1 MFRRILVANRG
12 EIAVRIIRCCREL
25 GIESVAV
32 YSSADKDALHVQLAT
47 KAVCIGSAKSSD
59 SYLNTKNILAAALQ
73 TNCDA
78 VHPGFGFLSENAHFA
93 RLCEECG
100 LIFIGPNYKT
110 IEMMGDKS
118 KAVALMRENN
128 VPVVPG
134 SNGAIDDVNE
144 AQKLAREIG
153 YPVLIKAAMGGGGR
167 GMRRVYE
174 DKDFAQAFMAAKREA
189 EACFGDGTVYLEKLI
204 VNPKHIEFQI
214 LADKFGHTIHLGE
227 RDCSVQ
233 RRNQKL
239 IEESPCKILSPELR
253 EKMGADAIKAA
264 KAAGYYS
271 AGTIEFV
278 VDRENNYYFI
288 EMNTRIQVEHTVT
301 EMLSGIDLIRQQIL
315 LACGL
320 PLNIKQEDV
329 QLKGWAIECR
339 INAENPK
346 EDFRPCPGKINF
358 LHFPA
363 GNGVRV
369 DSALYNGYEIPP
381 FYDSMLAKI
390 IVHAPTRLDAIR
402 KMRRAL
408 EELVISGVDTTAN
421 LNYLIMHHK
430 DFVRGKYDTGFLD
443 SNLEKILSWEDRY

>member
-47 KAVCIGSAKSSD
+47 KAVCIGPAKSSD

-144 AQKLAREIG
+144 AQKLARKIG

-315 LACGL
+315 IACGL

-390 IVHAPTRLDAIR
+390 IVHAPTRLDATR

>member
-47 KAVCIGSAKSSD
+47 KAVCIGPAKSSD

-93 RLCEECG
+93 RLCEDCG

-134 SNGAIDDVNE
+134 SNGAINDVNE
-144 AQKLAREIG
+144 AQKLARKIG

-315 LACGL
+315 IACGL

>member
-32 YSSADKDALHVQLAT
+32 YSTADKDALHVQLAT
-47 KAVCIGSAKSSD
+47 KAVCIGPAKSSD

-144 AQKLAREIG
+144 AQKLARKIG

-315 LACGL
+315 IACGL

>member
-47 KAVCIGSAKSSD
+47 KAVCIGPAKSSD

-144 AQKLAREIG
+144 AQKLARKIG

-315 LACGL
+315 IACGL

>member
-1 MFRRILVANRG
+1 
-12 EIAVRIIRCCREL
+12 
-25 GIESVAV
+25 
-32 YSSADKDALHVQLAT
+32 
-47 KAVCIGSAKSSD
+47 
-59 SYLNTKNILAAALQ
+59 
-73 TNCDA
+73 
-78 VHPGFGFLSENAHFA
+78 
-93 RLCEECG
+93 
-100 LIFIGPNYKT
+100 
-110 IEMMGDKS
+110 
-118 KAVALMRENN
+118 
-128 VPVVPG
+128 
-134 SNGAIDDVNE
+134 
-144 AQKLAREIG
+144 
-153 YPVLIKAAMGGGGR
+153 
-167 GMRRVYE
+167 MRRVYE
-174 DKDFAQAFMAAKREA
+174 DKDFAQAFMAAKMEA

-204 VNPKHIEFQI
+204 INPKHIEFQI

-278 VDRENNYYFI
+278 VDKDNNYYFI

-315 LACGL
+315 IACEL

-346 EDFRPCPGKINF
+346 EDFRPSPGKINF

-408 EELVISGVDTTAN
+408 EELVISGVETTAN

-430 DFVRGKYDTGFLD
+430 DFVRGIYDTGFLD
-443 SNLEKILSWEDRY
+443 KNLEKILSWENRY

>member
-1 MFRRILVANRG
+1 MFRRILIANRG

-32 YSSADKDALHVQLAT
+32 YSTADKDALHVQLAT
-47 KAVCIGSAKSSD
+47 KAVCVGPAKSAD
-59 SYLNTKNILAAALQ
+59 SYLNAKNILAAALQ

-78 VHPGFGFLSENAHFA
+78 IHPGFGFLSENAHFA
-93 RLCEECG
+93 RLCEKCG
-100 LIFIGPNYKT
+100 LIFIGPDYKT

-118 KAVALMRENN
+118 KAVALMRENA

-134 SNGAIDDVNE
+134 SNGAIEDVEE
-144 AQKLAREIG
+144 AQKLARQIG

-174 DKDFAQAFMAAKREA
+174 DKDFAQAFAAAKREA

-278 VDRENNYYFI
+278 VDKENNYYFI

-315 LACGL
+315 IACGL

-346 EDFRPCPGKINF
+346 EDFRPSPGKINF

-430 DFVRGKYDTGFLD
+430 DFVRGIYDTGFLD
-443 SNLEKILSWEDRY
+443 ENLEKILSWENRY

>member
-32 YSSADKDALHVQLAT
+32 YSTADKDALHVQLAT
-47 KAVCIGSAKSSD
+47 KAVCIGPAKSSD

-78 VHPGFGFLSENAHFA
+78 IHPGFGFLSENAHFA

-100 LIFIGPNYKT
+100 LIFIGPDYKT

-118 KAVALMRENN
+118 KAVALMRANN

-134 SNGAIDDVNE
+134 SNGAIEDVHE
-144 AQKLAREIG
+144 AQKLAQKIG

-174 DKDFAQAFMAAKREA
+174 DKDFAQAFMAAKMEA

-204 VNPKHIEFQI
+204 INPKHIEFQI

-253 EKMGADAIKAA
+253 EKMGVDAIKAA

-278 VDRENNYYFI
+278 VDKDNNYYFI

-315 LACGL
+315 VACGL

-346 EDFRPCPGKINF
+346 EDFRPSPGKINF

-408 EELVISGVDTTAN
+408 EELVISGVETTAN

-430 DFVRGKYDTGFLD
+430 DFVRGIYDTGFLD
-443 SNLEKILSWEDRY
+443 KNLEKILSWENRY

>member
-32 YSSADKDALHVQLAT
+32 YSTADKDALHVQLAT
-47 KAVCIGSAKSSD
+47 KAVCIGPAKSSD

-78 VHPGFGFLSENAHFA
+78 IHPGFGFLSENAHFA

-100 LIFIGPNYKT
+100 LIFIGPDYKT

-118 KAVALMRENN
+118 KAVALMRANN

-134 SNGAIDDVNE
+134 SNGAIEDVHE
-144 AQKLAREIG
+144 AQKLAQKIG

-174 DKDFAQAFMAAKREA
+174 DKDFAQAFMAAKMEA

-204 VNPKHIEFQI
+204 INPKHIEFQI

-278 VDRENNYYFI
+278 VDRDNNYYFI

-315 LACGL
+315 IACGL

-346 EDFRPCPGKINF
+346 EDFRPSPGKINF

-369 DSALYNGYEIPP
+369 DSALYNGYKIPP

-408 EELVISGVDTTAN
+408 EELVISGVETTAN

-430 DFVRGKYDTGFLD
+430 DFVRGIYDTGFLD
-443 SNLEKILSWEDRY
+443 KNLEKILSWENRY

>member
-47 KAVCIGSAKSSD
+47 KAVCIGPAKSSD

-315 LACGL
+315 IACGL

-369 DSALYNGYEIPP
+369 DSALYNGYEISP

>member
-1 MFRRILVANRG
+1 MFRRILIANRG

-32 YSSADKDALHVQLAT
+32 YSTADKDALHVQLAT
-47 KAVCIGSAKSSD
+47 KAVCIGPAKSAD
-59 SYLNTKNILAAALQ
+59 SYLNTKNILTAALQ

-78 VHPGFGFLSENAHFA
+78 IHPGFGFLSENAHFA

-100 LIFIGPNYKT
+100 LIFIGPDYKT

-118 KAVALMRENN
+118 KAVALMRENS

-134 SNGAIDDVNE
+134 SNGAIEDVDQ

-204 VNPKHIEFQI
+204 INPKHIEFQI

-278 VDRENNYYFI
+278 VDKDNNYYFI

-315 LACGL
+315 IACGL

-358 LHFPA
+358 LHLPA

-421 LNYLIMHHK
+421 LNYLLMHHK
-430 DFVRGKYDTGFLD
+430 DFVRGIYDTGFLD
-443 SNLEKILSWEDRY
+443 KNLEKILSWENRY